1 VANREHGATEV
12 VGATYNEYTNLTAPV
27 GVSGDFSGAATAWA
41 GTLQTHHRRNAS
53 RSNPDAWAERP
64 KTVTVTSG
72 RGSEGD
78 LVRFVSNWS
87 WEQAQPAM
95 PVAMTDVL
103 SGGGLASGETLH
115 LGAWDVRVLL
125 ERPPEKED
133 EGRPL
138 A

>member
-1 VANREHGATEV
+1 MANREHE
-12 VGATYNEYTNLTAPV
+12 VGATSNEYTNLTA
-27 GVSGDFSGAATAWA
+27 
-41 GTLQTHHRRNAS
+41 R
-53 RSNPDAWAERP
+53 AERP

-72 RGSEGD
+72 RVSEGE

-87 WEQAQPAM
+87 WERRGG
-95 PVAMTDVL
+95 PVAADVL
-103 SGGGLASGETLH
+103 SGVGLASRETLH

-133 EGRPL
+133 EEGRPL